1 MNSSG
6 GGADFQERLAR
17 GTIVA
22 LLATFGPATAW
33 VLTAPTSPMR
43 AAVAWIGAT
52 VGVIAISIG
61 TSIYASV
68 RSPEE
73 RDDERDHLIQL
84 RAAAPSGVV
93 LGIAAVVAAVV
104 AAVGIIAQQFA
115 VNAGV
120 DAWWTHRLFPAHL
133 LMVSLVV
140 AEMVQM
146 GSVIASYKVG
156 R

>member
-33 VLTAPTSPMR
+33 VLLDPTSPMR

-61 TSIYASV
+61 TSIYASI

-93 LGIAAVVAAVV
+93 LGIAAVVAAV
-104 AAVGIIAQQFA
+104 GIIAQQFA
-115 VNAGV
+115 VNAGI